1 MKKILMSLM
10 AIALVVGLVGAGTI
24 AFFSDSET
32 STGNIMQAGTLDLE
46 LKVGEVV
53 NGSFSLVGI
62 KPCQDLAPITLR
74 FTNLGDVEGWVN
86 LNLSFGEA
94 DNAVDA
100 DSTFEFYAGPNAMPG
115 DLTNLAMEMSAD
127 EFAKLVYVKALTQDD
142 SVVPGGPW
150 NILPDLVLAADT
162 NGDGLLSLYELK
174 VMLNATTPP
183 DCIFTL
189 TKKTITIVLTLRL
202 GDAFETSAGSGAA
215 YTGGMDGYTGGYTIY
230 QGTPVIWN
238 VPQADGIN
246 MTITAKLDQ
255 RVP

>member
-1 MKKILMSLM
+1 M
-10 AIALVVGLVGAGTI
+10 AIALVIGLVGAGVV
-24 AFFSDSET
+24 AYFSDEEKSE
-32 STGNIMQAGTLDLE
+32 GNVMQAGTLDLE

-189 TKKTITIVLTLRL
+189 TKKTITIVLTFHLA
-202 GDAFETSAGSGAA
+202 DAFVDGSDTV
-215 YTGGMDGYTGGYTIY
+215 YTGAMTSYSGTYKIY
-230 QGTPVIWN
+230 QGATRPVWN
-238 VPQADGIN
+238 VPQADGI
-246 MTITAKLDQ
+246 TVGITVYLDQ
-255 RVP
+255 RIPQP